1 MDVEDIRNS
10 EVIDRRS
17 WYVIQT
23 QGRHEDRVET
33 ALERKGL
40 ETFLPWITY
49 PSRRRDRKVILKAP
63 LFPCYLFLHA
73 ELDPVTFYKVIK
85 VEGVVRVLGSG
96 SPAPLA
102 AEIVAS
108 IRSIVEGERPYYAW
122 RYLEKGKQVRVI
134 DGPLAGVV
142 GTIVAKKEK
151 KRRIV
156 VNVELFK
163 RSVAVELDDDAV
175 ERWS

>member
-1 MDVEDIRNS
+1 MS
-10 EVIDRRS
+10 EPCA

-23 QGRHEDRVET
+23 QSRHEVKVET
-33 ALERKGL
+33 ALARKGL
-40 ETFLPWITY
+40 ETFLPRITY

-63 LFPCYLFLHA
+63 LFPGYLFLYA
-73 ELDPVTFYKVIK
+73 ELDPITLYQVIRIA
-85 VEGVVRVLGSG
+85 GVVRLLGNG
-96 SPAPLA
+96 TPAPVS

-108 IRSIVEGERPYYAW
+108 VRSVVEGERPYYRW
-122 RYLEKGKQVRVI
+122 RYLEKGRQVRVI

-142 GTIVAKKEK
+142 GTIVGKKEK
-151 KRRIV
+151 KRRLV
-156 VNVELFK
+156 VAVELFK